1 MYIEKR
7 GGIIMNKM
15 KRVLASVCAV
25 TLLAQT
31 ALVSGG
37 MQVDAFSERQLL
49 GETSFD
55 YKMVPWRTVEASPAK
70 QDFELTRDGELHIT
84 ILSVI

>member
-15 KRVLASVCAV
+15 KRVLASVFAV

-37 MQVDAFSERQLL
+37 MQVDAFFR
-49 GETSFD
+49 ET
-55 YKMVPWRTVEASPAK
+55 V
-70 QDFELTRDGELHIT
+70 TRRNKL
-84 ILSVI
+84 

>member
-1 MYIEKR
+1 
-7 GGIIMNKM
+7 MNKM

-55 YKMVPWRTVEASPAK
+55 YKKFRGGLSRH
-70 QDFELTRDGELHIT
+70 LLLNR
-84 ILSVI
+84 ILS